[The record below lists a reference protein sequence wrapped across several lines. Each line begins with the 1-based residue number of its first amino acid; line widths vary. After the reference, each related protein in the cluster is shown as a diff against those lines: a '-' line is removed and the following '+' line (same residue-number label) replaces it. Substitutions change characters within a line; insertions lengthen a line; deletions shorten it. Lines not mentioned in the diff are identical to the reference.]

1 MAMFSTDEKSKIF
14 NLFKKINKNSEFE
27 VMFNN
32 YLENNSLKLNEF
44 MNVLKYLKYKSG
56 KKNKLKENI
65 SLDICYTDIQ
75 EMFLEEQLMV

>member
-32 YLENNSLKLNEF
+32 YLENNSLKLNQF
-44 MNVLKYLKYKSG
+44 MNVLKYLKFKSRV
-56 KKNKLKENI
+56 KKIN
-65 SLDICYTDIQ
+65 
-75 EMFLEEQLMV
+75 